1 MVVEEH
7 QEVQVTTDFFIQFLK
22 MLTPIRLI

>member
-7 QEVQVTTDFFIQFLK
+7 QEVQVTTDLFIQFLK